1 MDRREDDNLS
11 EGQPPEIRYLEIS
24 LDRRRWWI
32 GLLTYLLLYVVV
44 AAVLVWFF
52 VQISTPFRLALVIVT
67 VMVAYMALM
76 GWWASGTIDR
86 RG

>member
-11 EGQPPEIRYLEIS
+11 EGHPPEMRYLEIP
-24 LDRRRWWI
+24 LERKRWWV
-32 GLLTYLLLYVVV
+32 GLMAYLMLYAVV
-44 AAVLVWFF
+44 AGVLVWFF
-52 VQISTPFRLALVIVT
+52 VQLSTPFRLALMIVT

-86 RG
+86 RR